1 MLGRATAFVT
11 MATITLDVIGMVETA
26 VAVATITTFV
36 QIAHASIALLSRKVE
51 MTVSMSFKDRVALL
65 LTLATDSAT
74 MITTMRDVIGTKV
87 TVAAIQARTSNIT
100 SARPALAWTVHM
112 LLQVTTAWTLFRVL
126 ARSLRGREMDIVTT
140 TTTMLVAIGT
150 EETVANWTQI
160 TNIAATVNAWTAHM
174 LLPATIAWT
183 PFRVLARNPRGREM
197 DIVTTTTIT
206 PAVTGTAETAVA
218 GTCSIAMIVSAWI
231 ALLSAANLAPN
242 RRGQAT
248 GIATTTI
255 TSVDVT
261 GTAVTV
267 VVRAMTTIIARSVRV
282 WIQNPHVLEP

>member
-1 MLGRATAFVT
+1 
-11 MATITLDVIGMVETA
+11 
-26 VAVATITTFV
+26 
-36 QIAHASIALLSRKVE
+36 
-51 MTVSMSFKDRVALL
+51 
-65 LTLATDSAT
+65 
-74 MITTMRDVIGTKV
+74 
-87 TVAAIQARTSNIT
+87 
-100 SARPALAWTVHM
+100 
-112 LLQVTTAWTLFRVL
+112 
-126 ARSLRGREMDIVTT
+126 
-140 TTTMLVAIGT
+140 
-150 EETVANWTQI
+150 
-160 TNIAATVNAWTAHM
+160 M